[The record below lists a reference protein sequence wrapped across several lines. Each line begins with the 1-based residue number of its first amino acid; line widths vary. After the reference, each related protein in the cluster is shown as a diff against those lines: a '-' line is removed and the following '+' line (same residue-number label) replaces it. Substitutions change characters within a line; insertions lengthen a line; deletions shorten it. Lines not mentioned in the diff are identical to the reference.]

1 MKTGNLLQV
10 AEVTL
15 VYRTKIKA
23 SERPQIRSSKDA
35 YYVLKAN
42 WSDLVEFQEE
52 FNLLFLNRA
61 NRVFGIYNVSKGSSN
76 ATIVDAK
83 IVFVAALKANACSII
98 LAHNHPSG
106 NLQPSQQDIDLTKK
120 LKQCGELLDIQV
132 LDHLILTPEDG
143 YFSFADESMI

>member
-23 SERPQIRSSKDA
+23 SERPQIRSSEDA
-35 YYVLKAN
+35 YNVLRAN

-61 NRVFGIYNVSKGSSN
+61 NKVLGIYNVSKGSSA
-76 ATIVDAK
+76 ATIVESK
-83 IVFVAALKANACSII
+83 IVFVAALKSNACSII

-106 NLQPSQQDIDLTKK
+106 NLQPSQQDIELTKK

-143 YFSFADESMI
+143 YFSFADESMM

>member
-23 SERPQIRSSKDA
+23 SERPQIRSSQDA
-35 YYVLKAN
+35 YHVLKAN

-83 IVFVAALKANACSII
+83 IVFVAALKANAASII

-106 NLQPSQQDIDLTKK
+106 NLQPSQQDIELTKK

-143 YFSFADESMI
+143 YFSFADESMM